1 MYIYVYICNI
11 YIKSITIYLSIYLS
25 IYIVIIFNIVLIG
38 ILVAPRHVETNLEEC
53 GMEILMS
60 VPVEINGLLVCLVK
74 VSVEIVL
81 KYLVVVINSPVKVCS
96 QF

>member
-11 YIKSITIYLSIYLS
+11 YIKSITIYLAIYLS
-25 IYIVIIFNIVLIG
+25 IYIVIIFNTVLIG
-38 ILVAPRHVETNLEEC
+38 ILVAPRHVDTNLEEC

-74 VSVEIVL
+74 VSVEID
-81 KYLVVVINSPVKVCS
+81 LVVVINRPVKVCS